1 MAEFILEANFL
12 KAWTYTGDEFFV
24 WQEIRLSI
32 NSWDEFRR
40 ILEDIYPK
48 RLGVN
53 DKQIAAFIALL
64 INS

>member
-12 KAWTYTGDEFFV
+12 NGWTYTGDEFFV

-53 DKQIAAFIALL
+53 DKQKAAFIALL